1 MGKGKGRGRG
11 RGRGVTKLNAENGQ
25 PGMANQNGHTNVPRS
40 ENIYAENAND
50 DYPTLGSPGKVGV
63 ESSAKSE
70 PVESSPPKQQEG
82 PVVDVKTAE
91 IPVEPPTEK
100 LENLTISPTPK
111 EAAKENGTTAN
122 NKQPAMTNINGKHVA
137 TTTTVIGTSITSEQ
151 MRKKYPLP
159 KRPGFGKAG
168 QRIALRANFFPIKIP
183 DADIHH
189 YDVTIHDGKNTD
201 KCPKSLNRKI
211 IEEMVDTYKKV
222 FVDRPVYD
230 GTKNI
235 YTKAPLC
242 FSGVQDFTLDIDE
255 EGKKRSF
262 KISMKWVSQV
272 NLLALQNMIKG
283 KPGVVVPQNAIQA
296 LDLVLRHAAT
306 LQYIPIGSKL
316 FTPNGAVNI
325 GLGLDVW
332 HGYHQSVRP
341 TQWKMMLNI
350 DVCATAFYR
359 TLEVIEFLYEITRYD
374 CTKQTKPLS
383 DLARKQFSK
392 ELRGLKIEITY
403 AGNQRRKYRVN
414 GLTRDSAQ
422 NQTFS
427 LEKDGKKSN
436 ITVRNYFKD
445 EKGIQL
451 KFPWLPCLHVGK
463 SDKNVYIPMEGCR
476 IIPGQ
481 RCVKKLTEDQTANM
495 IKNTAKK
502 PEERR
507 ETVMKIM
514 QESRFNKDPYV
525 KGFGVEVDP
534 NMMELDGRVLST
546 PGILYDGGG
555 QPLIP
560 SKGAWNMKGIKLYK
574 GATINSWGLVV
585 YNDAKKPGLRED
597 QCIKFQNELMR
608 TANGMGIRIG
618 QPCYQRVITDQRD
631 NASKIVTEAVSK
643 DNKIELLVVV
653 LPGKTPFYADL
664 KRICETENGY
674 TDIEDENVKQ
684 VVKGQGLSTQCIQ
697 AKNAQKCNPMTLAQL
712 CLKINA
718 KMGGLNNAI
727 DTSNTFTRPARIFAE
742 PVIFLGADVTH
753 PGIGDKSSPSIAA
766 VVGSV
771 DPYPIRYAVC
781 VRVQSHRAEMIEDLT
796 DITKD
801 LLKQFYRAV
810 GKKPARII
818 MFRDGV
824 SEGQFQQVL
833 YHEMTAIQKACSQ
846 LGKDYTP
853 AITFIVVQKR
863 HHARFTVQN
872 LRDAD
877 RSGNCPPGTTIDTT
891 VCHPTEFDYYQYSHA
906 GIQGTSRPTHYHV
919 LWDDSDFKADEL
931 QSLSFMLCHL
941 YVRCTRSVS
950 IPAPAYYAHHVAF
963 RARYHLQKEEG
974 STSSDSGKDDLAD
987 KLERNN
993 LKEIV
998 KPHPKL
1004 SSRMYF
1010 V

>member
-11 RGRGVTKLNAENGQ
+11 RGRGAVKADVNGQ
-25 PGMANQNGHTNVPRS
+25 PGISSDVIKQPPNPETVADADVNVVTSESIVKHTDHNEKISVENDTCHIHMNG
-40 ENIYAENAND
+40 
-50 DYPTLGSPGKVGV
+50 
-63 ESSAKSE
+63 KSE
-70 PVESSPPKQQEG
+70 LTTKSNLEVEESLIPTINSSSSK
-82 PVVDVKTAE
+82 A
-91 IPVEPPTEK
+91 
-100 LENLTISPTPK
+100 LTQRKS
-111 EAAKENGTTAN
+111 N
-122 NKQPAMTNINGKHVA
+122 NV
-137 TTTTVIGTSITSEQ
+137 TTTTIGSTISNGSTSVCKEF
-151 MRKKYPLP
+151 PLP
-159 KRPGFGKAG
+159 RRPGYGKSG
-168 QRIALRANFFPIKIP
+168 QRIPLRANFFPIKIP
-183 DADIHH
+183 DTDIHH
-189 YDVTIHDGKNTD
+189 YDVTIHDGKNAD
-201 KCPKSLNRKI
+201 KCPKALNRQI
-211 IEEMVDTYKKV
+211 IEEMVNQYIKV
-222 FVDRPVYD
+222 FRDRPVYD

-235 YTKAPLC
+235 YTKKPLD
-242 FSGVQDFTLDIDE
+242 FQGVKEFTLEIQE
-255 EGKKRSF
+255 EGKKRNF
-262 KISMKWVSQV
+262 KISLKWVSQV
-272 NLLALQNMIKG
+272 NLMALQDLLKG

-316 FTPNGAVNI
+316 FTPNGAVGI
-325 GLGLDVW
+325 GMGLDVW
-332 HGYHQSVRP
+332 SGYHQSVRP

-359 TLEVIEFLYEITRYD
+359 NIDVIEYLYEITKYD
-374 CTKQTKPLS
+374 CNRTQKPLS
-383 DLARKQFSK
+383 DLARRQFSK
-392 ELRGLKIEITY
+392 ELKGLRIEITY

-414 GLTRDSAQ
+414 GLTRESAQ
-422 NQTFS
+422 DQKFP
-427 LEKDGKKSN
+427 LEKDGKKTN
-436 ITVRNYFKD
+436 VTVKNYFRD
-445 EKGIQL
+445 EKKINL

-463 SDKNVYIPMEGCR
+463 SEKNVYIPMEGCR

-495 IKNTAKK
+495 IRNTAKK
-502 PEERR
+502 PDERR
-507 ETVMKIM
+507 GTVMNIM
-514 QESRFNKDPYV
+514 KDCKFHADPYV
-525 KGFGVEVDP
+525 KGFGIEVDP
-534 NMMELDGRVLST
+534 QMVTLEGRVLTT

-560 SKGAWNMKGIKLYK
+560 SKGSWNMKGIKLLK
-574 GATINSWGLVV
+574 GATINFWGLVV

-597 QCIKFQNELMR
+597 DCYRFQNELMK
-608 TANGMGIRIG
+608 TAKGMGIKIG
-618 QPCYQRVITDQRD
+618 NPCYQRMVNDPRD
-631 NASKIVTEAVSK
+631 NASKIITEAVLK
-643 DNKIELLVVV
+643 EAKIELLVVV

-674 TDIEDENVKQ
+674 TDINDEIVKNI
-684 VVKGQGLSTQCIQ
+684 VKESGMSTQCIQ
-697 AKNAQKCNPMTLAQL
+697 AKNAKKCNPMTLAQL

-727 DTSNTFTRPARIFAE
+727 DTGNKFTRPARIFSE

-781 VRVQSHRAEMIEDLT
+781 VRVQAHRVEMIEDLC
-796 DITKD
+796 DITKE
-801 LLKQFYRAV
+801 LLKQFYKSL
-810 GKKPARII
+810 GKKPARIV

-833 YHEMTAIQKACSQ
+833 QYEMTAMRKACTL
-846 LGKDYTP
+846 LGKDYKP

-872 LRDAD
+872 PAHAD
-877 RSGNCPPGTTIDTT
+877 RSGNCPPGTTIDTAI
-891 VCHPTEFDYYQYSHA
+891 CHPSEFDYYQYSHA

-919 LWDDSDFKADEL
+919 LWDDNDFSADEL
-931 QSLSFMLCHL
+931 QALSFMLCHL

-963 RARYHLQKEEG
+963 RARYHLQNEDG
-974 STSSDSGKDDLAD
+974 SNSSDSGKEDMAD
-987 KLERNN
+987 RLERLH

-1004 SSRMYF
+1004 ASRMYF